1 MKKYTLL
8 ILASVLNTGC
18 MSSHQ
23 QPTQSVTDSKQTNNV
38 QGSSVLKGDKSKSST
53 KRPCYLSPPIKDY
66 DKLLKM
72 LINAGEIDGNASYE
86 SQRIQLDAYLQRK
99 QQGRKSCKK

>member
-1 MKKYTLL
+1 MKKYTILM
-8 ILASVLNTGC
+8 LASILNTAC
-18 MSSHQ
+18 VSSHQ
-23 QPTQSVTDSKQTNNV
+23 ESSQTASDSKQTNKV
-38 QGSSVLKGDKSKSST
+38 QESSVLNGDKSKPST
-53 KRPCYLSPPIKDY
+53 KGPCYLSPPIKDY

-72 LINAGEIDGNASYE
+72 LINAGEIDSKASYE